1 MKWIGKMDQEQY
13 NKVEDL
19 TDEELEARMRMIAR
33 HAPALLELARVEES
47 KSYLKDRWGRAIV
60 FAAAVVAGG
69 AFLWDIFLR
78 TINGR

>member
-1 MKWIGKMDQEQY
+1 MDQEEF

-47 KSYLKDRWGRAIV
+47 KSYLKNRWGKAII
-60 FAAAVVAGG
+60 FMAAVVAGG
-69 AFLWDIFLR
+69 LFLWDIFLR
-78 TINGR
+78 ILKN